1 MTVSPSTAT
10 TTPAAPGGGNGGGGG
25 GGGEEVEVLGE
36 QVSTGPV
43 VQGQQ
48 ETVPTAINAGLT
60 QDGSDR
66 NAALPLGLATLG
78 GLLGLLALVL
88 RRRHA

>member
-1 MTVSPSTAT
+1 VTVSPSTAT
-10 TTPAAPGGGNGGGGG
+10 TTPSAPGGGSNQGGGGG

-43 VQGQQ
+43 VQG
-48 ETVPTAINAGLT
+48 TVPTSINAGLT
-60 QDGSDR
+60 EDGSDR

-88 RRRHA
+88 RRRQA